1 MERDT
6 HEQHAQV
13 HPRMCPERN
22 SSQTRYLTLS
32 YPFHPTDKADDAGS
46 DTTAGVSLPAKINK
60 KRTYYITRH
69 LPGLM
74 KGHLAQSSLLPLSL
88 LSSCCCQAIVQSQV
102 SLLLMT
108 SMVRYNTAAAP
119 PQHRTDCSLHVSDN
133 VMKGTAHDTPTT
145 TSFQ

>member
-1 MERDT
+1 MPECPSPANTSPWRGT
-6 HEQHAQV
+6 RMSSMHRSIHVCAQK
-13 HPRMCPERN
+13 EN
-22 SSQTRYLTLS
+22 SSQTRFLKS
-32 YPFHPTDKADDAGS
+32 S
-46 DTTAGVSLPAKINK
+46 DTTAGVSLPAKIDK
-60 KRTYYITRH
+60 TRKYYVTRH
-69 LPGLM
+69 LLGLM
-74 KGHLAQSSLLPLSL
+74 KGHLTQRSLLPLSL

-145 TSFQ
+145 SFQ